1 MFRHDG
7 GMTKPDPIDLSVFTI
22 STDFPGGL
30 VYYKLTKLWD
40 RETYRAFHEA
50 MVLEVSRFR
59 NVGRPFCLIGDLTE
73 FPPQPQELNGMR
85 AELVVVAKSMGMRK
99 CAVVYSNSI
108 TKMQLGRLSEQSYQ
122 FFTSQKDALA
132 WINE

>member
-1 MFRHDG
+1 
-7 GMTKPDPIDLSVFTI
+7 MTNQSSVDLSVFTI
-22 STDFPGGL
+22 TTDFNAGL

-50 MVLEVSRFR
+50 MVLEMSRFR
-59 NVGRPFCLIGDLTE
+59 NVGRSFCLIGDLTD
-73 FPPQPQELNGMR
+73 FPPQPKELNDMR

-108 TKMQLGRLSEQSYQ
+108 TKMQLGRISEQSYQ
-122 FFTSQKDALA
+122 FFSSEKEALA
-132 WINE
+132 WIAE

>member
-1 MFRHDG
+1 MANV
-7 GMTKPDPIDLSVFTI
+7 DPIDPSVFTI
-22 STDFPGGL
+22 SCDFNAGL
-30 VYYKLTKLWD
+30 LYYKLTKLWD
-40 RETYRAFHEA
+40 KETYRMYHEA
-50 MVLEVSRFR
+50 MVLEMGRFR
-59 NVGRPFCLIGDLTE
+59 NVGRSFCLIGDLTE
-73 FPPQPQELNGMR
+73 FPPQPQELNDMR

-132 WINE
+132 WVNE

>member
-1 MFRHDG
+1 MAN
-7 GMTKPDPIDLSVFTI
+7 PAPLDLSVFTI
-22 STDFPGGL
+22 STDFNAGL

-59 NVGRPFCLIGDLTE
+59 NVGRSFCLIGDLTE
-73 FPPQPQELNGMR
+73 FPPQPQELNDMR

-108 TKMQLGRLSEQSYQ
+108 TKMQLGRISEQSYQ
-122 FFTSQKDALA
+122 FFPSQKEALA